1 MPARSKAKWL
11 TIESLKQGLRE
22 TAMVQRDGKI
32 HAAQLA
38 YDEPRVHTPFVVTR
52 EVIDINGVAGNML
65 ELHQWWFAS
74 LDEART
80 HWTTQAYQIRG

>member
-1 MPARSKAKWL
+1 MSARSKQKWL
-11 TIESLKQGLRE
+11 TVDSLKQGLRE

-52 EVIDINGVAGNML
+52 EVIDIDGIAGNML

-74 LDEART
+74 LDDAREQ
-80 HWTTQAYQIRG
+80 WKSQAFAIRG